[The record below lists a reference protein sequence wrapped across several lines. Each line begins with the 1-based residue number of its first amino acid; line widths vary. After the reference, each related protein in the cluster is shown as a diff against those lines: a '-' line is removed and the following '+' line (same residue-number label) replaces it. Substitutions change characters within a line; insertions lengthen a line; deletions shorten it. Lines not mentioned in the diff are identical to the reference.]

1 MTRRELA
8 ESTPGGE
15 KRRHPKAVLALAVG
29 LLALALSLAACAP
42 NATTASMP
50 ATGDAAE
57 EQAADADGADD
68 GLSFSTAKDFT
79 EHSTGLYPDI
89 QRNAEFQ
96 NSGNRGC
103 AACHE
108 DLFTLDKNNGTFVH
122 ITNQV
127 GMKKGTYNGDC
138 AVCHF
143 SKAGTAGNIMSEN
156 IHVRHYGSTEFVNA
170 NGNCWSCHVTDTDE
184 NGSIVMKLFED
195 IQYDARYGGY
205 PNEDDVDIDWL
216 ERHGWEEGTFSG
228 VVRLAEP
235 NVSFEVDQA
244 ASAEE
249 KEFNILNF
257 ELIDGEDT
265 YDQLEKAVQDG
276 SYTLKVTGVG
286 KPGEYTLA
294 DLKAMPQTEFTGA
307 QMCLVAG
314 YNTAMLD
321 NMPMKGVRLADFLE
335 AVGGV
340 EPGANTITP
349 VACDGWT
356 AIFPGGSTDL
366 QAYLDNDAIL
376 ITEAYGHDLT
386 IYQGGPVKI
395 FVPGTGGTAT
405 VRNLTE
411 LNFSKTDD
419 PQSYSDVAAGLL
431 EVNKTINLNTS
442 WFDNDGVQAKVGQP
456 LTLEGAAWG
465 WTFGDEFDYAV
476 DKIMFSFDYGK
487 NWVEVDS
494 PDDFDPYQ
502 WTHYTMTWTPEK
514 AGTYVVK
521 AKAVTADGVEQGKHA
536 NLIVQVSE

>member
-1 MTRRELA
+1 MKRVFSRKTE
-8 ESTPGGE
+8 GGGVRFGR
-15 KRRHPKAVLALAVG
+15 KHALAAAVC
-29 LLALALSLAACAP
+29 LTALVLCLAACAP
-42 NATTASMP
+42 TAAPQEGGAGSTP
-50 ATGDAAE
+50 VAETGE
-57 EQAADADGADD
+57 EADESQ
-68 GLSFSTAKDFT
+68 SFSTAADFT

-103 AACHE
+103 AACHD
-108 DLFTLDKNNGTFVH
+108 DLFTLDKNNGSFVH

-138 AVCHF
+138 VVCHF

-170 NGNCWSCHVTDTDE
+170 NGNCWSCHVTDTDDDG
-184 NGSIVMKLFED
+184 NIVMKLFED

-205 PNEDDVDIDWL
+205 PNEDEVDIDWL
-216 ERHGWEEGTFSG
+216 SRHGWDEGTFSG
-228 VVRLAEP
+228 VVCLAEP
-235 NVSFEVDQA
+235 NVSFEVDQN

-249 KEFNILNF
+249 AEFNILNF
-257 ELIDGEDT
+257 ERIDGNDT
-265 YDQLEKAVQDG
+265 YDALEKSVADG
-276 SYTLKVTGVG
+276 SYRLKVTGVG
-286 KPGEYTLA
+286 KSGEYTID
-294 DLKAMPQTEFTGA
+294 DLKAMPQTEFTAA

-321 NMPMKGVRLADFLE
+321 NMPMKGVRLADFIE

-340 EPGANTITP
+340 DAGVNTITP

-366 QAYLDNDAIL
+366 QAYLDNDAVIVL
-376 ITEAYGHDLT
+376 EAYGHDLS

-405 VRNLTE
+405 VRNLVG
-411 LNFSKTDD
+411 LDFSQTDN
-419 PQSYSDVAAGLL
+419 PPSYSDVAAGLL
-431 EVNKTINLNTS
+431 EVNKTINLDTS
-442 WFDNDGVQAKVGQP
+442 WFDNDGVQGKVGEP
-456 LTLEGAAWG
+456 LVMEGAAWG
-465 WTFGDEFDYAV
+465 WTFGDDFKYEV
-476 DKIMFSFDYGK
+476 DKILISFDYGK

-494 PDDFDPYQ
+494 PDEFDPYQ
-502 WTHYTMTWTPEK
+502 WTHFTMTWTPEK

-521 AKAVTADGVEQGKHA
+521 AKAVSKDGVEQGKDA
-536 NLIVQVSE
+536 NIIVQVSE